1 MNISFN
7 ERELKETITILRLT
21 TMIHQDLSEVLSYI
35 EIHHDLSIK
44 LILVDSFEIDKNIFI
59 DFYFIGN
66 T

>member
-35 EIHHDLSIK
+35 EIHHDQ

>member
-35 EIHHDLSIK
+35 EIHHDL
-44 LILVDSFEIDKNIFI
+44 LVDSFEIDKNIFI

>member
-7 ERELKETITILRLT
+7 ERELKETIIVLRLN

-35 EIHHDLSIK
+35 EIHHDL
-44 LILVDSFEIDKNIFI
+44 VDNFEINKNIFI

-66 T
+66 I

>member
-21 TMIHQDLSEVLSYI
+21 TMIHQDLSEVSSYI
-35 EIHHDLSIK
+35 EIHHDL
-44 LILVDSFEIDKNIFI
+44 VDNFEINKNIFI

-66 T
+66 I